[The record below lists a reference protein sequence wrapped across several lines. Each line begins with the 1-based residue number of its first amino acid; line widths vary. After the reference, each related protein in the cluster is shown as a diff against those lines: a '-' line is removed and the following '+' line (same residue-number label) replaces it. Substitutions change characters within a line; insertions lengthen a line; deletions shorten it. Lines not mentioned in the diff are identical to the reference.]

1 MSANRD
7 SISPIQEFRKSLAS
21 LRTFLGAQSGTDDV
35 EFTGVTLDSR
45 DVRTGDL
52 FLALPGAKVHGAAFV
67 EDVKAKGA
75 VAILTDAKGAE
86 IVGDSLPFVVMDDPR
101 KVVGLIAAWFYDAPF
116 TSLGAVGITGT
127 NGKTTTASLLDQIWR
142 MDGRS
147 SGFIGTIGIT
157 IDGEDFPTT
166 FTTPEGT
173 DLQSIV
179 ATMRERHVRNMVME
193 VSSHALELR
202 RTAGARFIAAGFTN
216 LTQDHLDFHGDME
229 SYFKAKSKLFSHEYS
244 DLGIINIDDPY
255 GRRLYES
262 KSIPMQSFSRKNRQ
276 ADWYYEEAALGSS
289 RIGYHVRIR
298 GTGGIL
304 IEGFL
309 PLVGAHNLDNA
320 LLSIALAV
328 ASGVDP
334 IAIGYY
340 MQNLAAPVG
349 RLEPVKLGQ
358 NFLALVDYAHTPDAV
373 EGALRTAR
381 ELTSGRV
388 IAVLGCGGDRDR
400 RKRPIMGDALR
411 AGSDISIFTS
421 DNPRSE
427 DPLEILR
434 EMVGTEPGEHESVIP
449 DRREAIA
456 YAIAQA
462 ERGDCVIVLG
472 KGHEVGQEIKG
483 VKHPFDDRI
492 ELARAIEWLNEPEGL
507 NGAPETEIGG
517 EN

>member
-7 SISPIQEFRKSLAS
+7 AISPIQEFKKSLSS
-21 LRTFLGAQSGTDDV
+21 LTTFLGATFVSTDID
-35 EFTGVTLDSR
+35 FTGVTLDSR
-45 DVRTGDL
+45 DVRGGDL
-52 FLALPGAKVHGAAFV
+52 FIALPGAKVHGARFAP
-67 EDVKAKGA
+67 DVKLKGA
-75 VAILTDAKGAE
+75 VAILTDVNGAQ
-86 IVGDSLPFVVMDDPR
+86 IVGDTLPVIVIEEPRGIVGVV
-101 KVVGLIAAWFYDAPF
+101 AAWFYDAPF
-116 TSLGAVGITGT
+116 TAIGAVGITGT

-157 IDGEDFPTT
+157 IDGEDIPTT

-179 ATMRERHVRNMVME
+179 ASMRERHVRNMVME

-202 RTAGARFIAAGFTN
+202 RTGGAHFIAAGFTN

-229 SYFKAKSKLFSHEYS
+229 SYFKAKAKLFSHEYS
-244 DLGIINIDDPY
+244 DLGIVNVDDPY
-255 GRRLYES
+255 GARLFEA
-262 KSIPMQSFSRKNRQ
+262 KSIPMQSLSRTSHQ
-276 ADWYYEEAALGSS
+276 ADWYYEDATLGAS
-289 RIGYHVRIR
+289 RVGYHVRIR
-298 GTGGIL
+298 GVGGIL

-320 LLSIALAV
+320 LLAIALAV

-358 NFLALVDYAHTPDAV
+358 NFLALVDFAHTPDAV
-373 EGALRTAR
+373 AGALRTAR

-400 RKRPIMGDALR
+400 TKRPIMGEALR

-427 DPLEILR
+427 DPAEILR
-434 EMVGTEPGEHESVIP
+434 EMVGSTSGGHESVIP

-456 YAIAQA
+456 YAVAQA

-472 KGHEVGQEIKG
+472 KGHEIGQEIKG
-483 VKHPFDDRI
+483 IKHPFDDRI
-492 ELARAIEWLNEPEGL
+492 ELARAIEWLNDPIDQD
-507 NGAPETEIGG
+507 GAPEAGG
-517 EN
+517 ER